1 MPCTLPLIE
10 RIQRGAMYCRDGCP
24 GLLRALD
31 AGYTNS
37 AGDSKNVKFTQA
49 NRVTFDVDGYSLS
62 ATPEAIFD
70 YRVKSW
76 TDVRYKLYMPEDEFF
91 QLGLIQEVQLTYE
104 EYIGLCE
111 IASILRMNQY
121 DDCEWE
127 DL

>member
-1 MPCTLPLIE
+1 MPCTLPLFD
-10 RIQRGAMYCRDGCP
+10 RIQRGLMYCRDGCP

-31 AGYTNS
+31 AGYSDNS
-37 AGDSKNVKFTQA
+37 GNTHVKFTQA
-49 NRVTFDVDGYSLS
+49 DRVTFDVDGYSLT
-62 ATPEAIFD
+62 ATSEAVLD

-91 QLGLIQEVQLTYE
+91 QLSLVQEVQLTYE

-127 DL
+127 AL

>member
-1 MPCTLPLIE
+1 MNSSLSLLE

-24 GLLRALD
+24 GLLRALG

-37 AGDSKNVKFTQA
+37 DGDSKNVKFTQA

-62 ATPEAIFD
+62 ATSDAVHD

-76 TDVRYKLYMPEDEFF
+76 TDVRYKLYMPEEEFF
-91 QLGLIQEVQLTYE
+91 QLSLVQEVILTYE

-111 IASILRMNQY
+111 ISSILRMNQY

-127 DL
+127 EL

>member
-31 AGYTNS
+31 ASYSDNS
-37 AGDSKNVKFTQA
+37 DNTHVKFTQA
-49 NRVTFDVDGYSLS
+49 DRVTFDVDGHSLTVT
-62 ATPEAIFD
+62 AEAVLD

-111 IASILRMNQY
+111 IASVLRTNQY

-127 DL
+127 EL

>member
-31 AGYTNS
+31 AGYTN
-37 AGDSKNVKFTQA
+37 ANGDVNAKFTQA
-49 NRVTFDVDGYSLS
+49 NRVTFDVDGHSLS
-62 ATPEAIFD
+62 ATVDAVHD

-76 TDVRYKLYMPEDEFF
+76 TDVRYKLYMTEEEFF
-91 QLGLIQEVQLTYE
+91 QLSLVQEVILTYE
-104 EYIGLCE
+104 EYMGLCE
-111 IASILRMNQY
+111 ISSVLRINQY
-121 DDCEWE
+121 DDCEWK

>member
-31 AGYTNS
+31 AGYTN
-37 AGDSKNVKFTQA
+37 ANGDVNVKFTQA
-49 NRVTFDVDGYSLS
+49 NRVTFDVDGHSLS
-62 ATPEAIFD
+62 ATTDAVHD

-76 TDVRYKLYMPEDEFF
+76 TDVRYKLYMPEEEFF

-104 EYIGLCE
+104 EYIGLCQ
-111 IASILRMNQY
+111 ISDILREN
-121 DDCEWE
+121 EGWE
-127 DL
+127 DD